1 FVNDF
6 KPNPNFPPFNHQL
19 FSSANN
25 FNFPPPPFP
34 FSDLVDLFHCD
45 DFNPLSPFISDLFSG
60 EVPAPCFTFPTPFNK
75 CRPPRSRSGPA
86 SELHVRLEECYEQWR
101 ALEKERKKAEADL
114 ARHFPGQ
121 QQQQHISSPSP
132 MSRLPASPS
141 RVDRL
146 IVDQTRERARV
157 LALIGRME
165 RLCGAPMHRNI
176 SRTLEL
182 HLEAIQVTQAR
193 RKDEIGNA
201 ANPQGRGVP
210 RYNNEKD
217 VLALASAL
225 RALAGATRR
234 ARTALWCALQAT
246 LPKSPPAAP

>member
-1 FVNDF
+1 LVSDF
-6 KPNPNFPPFNHQL
+6 KQNPSFPPFNHQL

-25 FNFPPPPFP
+25 FNFPTPPFP

-45 DFNPLSPFISDLFSG
+45 DFNPLSPFISDLIPG
-60 EVPAPCFTFPTPFNK
+60 EIPAPCSAFPTPLNK

-86 SELHVRLEECYEQWR
+86 NELHVRLEECYEQWR
-101 ALEKERKKAEADL
+101 ALEKERKKTEADL

-121 QQQQHISSPSP
+121 HVCSSNPSP
-132 MSRLPASPS
+132 VSRLPAHPS

-146 IVDQTRERARV
+146 IVDQSRQRAGV

-165 RLCGAPMHRNI
+165 RLCGAPVHRNI

-201 ANPQGRGVP
+201 VNPQSHGVP
-210 RYNNEKD
+210 RYSNEKD
-217 VLALASAL
+217 VLALAAAL

-234 ARTALWCALQAT
+234 ARTALWCALQLA
-246 LPKSPPAAP
+246 LPKSPPAGP